1 MCRMCEEKEIRGNFI
16 TDIIDEHNRSGRYD
30 ARVHTR
36 FPPEP
41 NGCLHI
47 GHAKSILLNYGLAQ
61 RYDGLFNLRFDDT
74 NPEMEEQVFV
84 DSVIEDV
91 KWLGADFGE
100 RLYFA
105 SDYFNQM
112 YDYALQLIEAGKAYV
127 DDQNGEEIRKTRG
140 TVTSPGA
147 NSPWRERSVEE
158 NRDLFTR
165 MRAGEF
171 ADGEKVLRAKIDMA
185 HPNMLMRDPLI
196 YRIRHAEHHR
206 TGKDWCIYPMYDW
219 AHGLEDSIEGIT
231 QSVCTLEFETHRPLY
246 DWYLDSLDVFHPQQI
261 EFARLN
267 LAYTMMSKRKLR
279 QIVEEGIVESW
290 DDPRMPTIS
299 GMRRRGYTPE
309 AIAEFC
315 ERIGVAKSDSL
326 VDMALLEFCVR
337 EDLNRKAP
345 RRMAVLNPLK
355 LTITNYPEDKVEML
369 PVENNP
375 GDPEAGSREVPFRRE
390 LFVEREDFREEAP
403 KKWFRLAP
411 GKEVRLKGAYFVTCE
426 EVLRD
431 ESGEIVELLCRYDPE
446 SRGGESPD
454 GRKVRGTLHWVSIE
468 DSLKAEVR
476 LYDHLFSAIE
486 PGSGGDFH
494 EVLNPDS
501 LKLLRDCRLEPSLGD
516 AEPGEAVQFM
526 RQGYFVV
533 DSIDSS
539 SDQMVFNRTV
549 GLRDSWAKIEKKANS
564 PK

>member
-1 MCRMCEEKEIRGNFI
+1 
-16 TDIIDEHNRSGRYD
+16 
-30 ARVHTR
+30 
-36 FPPEP
+36 
-41 NGCLHI
+41 
-47 GHAKSILLNYGLAQ
+47 
-61 RYDGLFNLRFDDT
+61 
-74 NPEMEEQVFV
+74 
-84 DSVIEDV
+84 
-91 KWLGADFGE
+91 
-100 RLYFA
+100 
-105 SDYFNQM
+105 
-112 YDYALQLIEAGKAYV
+112 
-127 DDQNGEEIRKTRG
+127 
-140 TVTSPGA
+140 
-147 NSPWRERSVEE
+147 
-158 NRDLFTR
+158 
-165 MRAGEF
+165 
-171 ADGEKVLRAKIDMA
+171 

-494 EVLNPDS
+494 EDLNPES

>member
-1 MCRMCEEKEIRGNFI
+1 MCEEKEIRGNFI

-41 NGCLHI
+41 NGYLHI
-47 GHAKSILLNYGLAQ
+47 GHAKSILLNFGLAQ

>member
-41 NGCLHI
+41 NGYLHI

>member
-1 MCRMCEEKEIRGNFI
+1 MCEEKEIRGNFI

-494 EVLNPDS
+494 EDLNPES